1 MEDKDYIYQ
10 ALESWGNGKVK
21 TEHTYD
27 IMQHKHEFR
36 TCFYAKSPLMKVT
49 AVSYALVFVVMI
61 VFFFLNMDTVVARGK
76 FALAYVF
83 FVFCILFMLARSLY
97 FIYETIV
104 VDEDKQ
110 ELRYRMLRK
119 TIPFKDIIQIKKVRD
134 GQLRILASK
143 GTYPV
148 SVENEEAFLLL
159 VKNILPELQVK

>member
-1 MEDKDYIYQ
+1 
-10 ALESWGNGKVK
+10 
-21 TEHTYD
+21 
-27 IMQHKHEFR
+27 
-36 TCFYAKSPLMKVT
+36 MKVM
-49 AVSYALVFVVMI
+49 AVVNALVLLVMV
-61 VFFFLNMDTVVARGK
+61 VFFFMNMDTIVAQGK
-76 FALAYVF
+76 MALAYGF
-83 FVFCILFMLARSLY
+83 FVLWTLAMLVRSLL

-159 VKNILPELQVK
+159 LKSQLPKIQVS

>member
-1 MEDKDYIYQ
+1 
-10 ALESWGNGKVK
+10 
-21 TEHTYD
+21 
-27 IMQHKHEFR
+27 
-36 TCFYAKSPLMKVT
+36 MKVA
-49 AVSYALVFVVMI
+49 AVVYAIVFVVMV
-61 VFFFLNMDTVVARGK
+61 VFFFMNMEVIVAQGK
-76 FALAYVF
+76 MALAYGF
-83 FVFCILFMLARSLY
+83 FVLCTLAMLARSLF

-110 ELRYRMLRK
+110 ELRYRLLRK

-159 VKNILPELQVK
+159 LKSQLPKIQVS

>member
-1 MEDKDYIYQ
+1 
-10 ALESWGNGKVK
+10 
-21 TEHTYD
+21 
-27 IMQHKHEFR
+27 MQQKLHEFR
-36 TCFYAKSPLMKVT
+36 TNFYTKSPLMKVM
-49 AVSYALVFVVMI
+49 AVVNALVFVVMV
-61 VFFFLNMDTVVARGK
+61 VFFFMNMDTIVAQGK
-76 FALAYVF
+76 MALAYGF

-143 GTYPV
+143 GIYPV
-148 SVENEEAFLLL
+148 SVENEESFLLL
-159 VKNILPELQVK
+159 IKNILPELQVK

>member
-1 MEDKDYIYQ
+1 
-10 ALESWGNGKVK
+10 
-21 TEHTYD
+21 
-27 IMQHKHEFR
+27 MQQNLHEFR
-36 TCFYAKSPLMKVT
+36 TNFYTKSPLMKVM
-49 AVSYALVFVVMI
+49 AVVNALVLLAMV
-61 VFFFLNMDTVVARGK
+61 VFFFMNMDTIVAQGK
-76 FALAYVF
+76 MALAYGF
-83 FVFCILFMLARSLY
+83 FVLWTLAMLVRSLL

-159 VKNILPELQVK
+159 LKSQLPKIQVS

>member
-1 MEDKDYIYQ
+1 MKFS
-10 ALESWGNGKVK
+10 AVV
-21 TEHTYD
+21 
-27 IMQHKHEFR
+27 
-36 TCFYAKSPLMKVT
+36 YAI
-49 AVSYALVFVVMI
+49 VFVVMI

-76 FALAYVF
+76 FALAYGF

-110 ELRYRMLRK
+110 ELRYRLLRK

-148 SVENEEAFLLL
+148 SVEDEEAFLLL
-159 VKNILPELQVK
+159 LKNKLPKT

>member
-1 MEDKDYIYQ
+1 
-10 ALESWGNGKVK
+10 
-21 TEHTYD
+21 
-27 IMQHKHEFR
+27 
-36 TCFYAKSPLMKVT
+36 MKVM
-49 AVSYALVFVVMI
+49 AVVNALVLLVMV
-61 VFFFLNMDTVVARGK
+61 VFFFMNMDTIVAQGK
-76 FALAYVF
+76 MALAYGL
-83 FVFCILFMLARSLY
+83 FVLWTLAMLVRSLL

-143 GTYPV
+143 GIYPV

-159 VKNILPELQVK
+159 VKNILPKVQVTKT

>member
-1 MEDKDYIYQ
+1 
-10 ALESWGNGKVK
+10 
-21 TEHTYD
+21 
-27 IMQHKHEFR
+27 MQQNLHEFR
-36 TCFYAKSPLMKVT
+36 TNFYTKSPLMKVM
-49 AVSYALVFVVMI
+49 AVVNALVLLAMV
-61 VFFFLNMDTVVARGK
+61 VFFFMNMDTIVAQGK
-76 FALAYVF
+76 MALAYGF
-83 FVFCILFMLARSLY
+83 FVLWTLAMLVRSLL

-159 VKNILPELQVK
+159 LKS

>member
-1 MEDKDYIYQ
+1 MK
-10 ALESWGNGKVK
+10 
-21 TEHTYD
+21 
-27 IMQHKHEFR
+27 
-36 TCFYAKSPLMKVT
+36 LM
-49 AVSYALVFVVMI
+49 AVVNALVFVVMV
-61 VFFFLNMDTVVARGK
+61 VFFFLNMDTIVAQGK
-76 FALAYVF
+76 MALAYGF
-83 FVFCILFMLARSLY
+83 FVLWTLAMLVRSLL

-110 ELRYRMLRK
+110 ELRYRLLRK

-159 VKNILPELQVK
+159 LKSQLPKIQVS